1 MKLFKMFFLILTF
14 GLSVSSY
21 AKDNLIWNDPL
32 QDSIQIN
39 APLEYIDSYNKYI
52 VLNHDLKVR
61 VSDFGKVE
69 KNNKNRKYM
78 LQKYGVQVFNQGKV
92 YTIFESLVSL
102 VSLVSL
108 DSFVDFELLYHDK
121 NIFAFRIREDS
132 VINYMKKPY
141 KNLSVNVFFY
151 NFKNNK
157 FIQIPVLNSDG
168 IEGSK
173 NVDLLKG
180 DQVIYNSKNGY
191 YSYSASIKRVG
202 LNKVDIFR
210 FSIGSK
216 LNCIS
221 STLGCEIFGVLPAQ
235 LNIKTK

>member
-1 MKLFKMFFLILTF
+1 MNFMNFVKLFLFTLVFS
-14 GLSVSSY
+14 LSVSSY

-39 APLEYIDSYNKYI
+39 SPLEYIDSYNKYI

-92 YTIFESLVSL
+92 YTIFESLVP
-102 VSLVSL
+102 L

-141 KNLSVNVFFY
+141 RNLSVNVFFY
-151 NFKNNK
+151 NLKNNK
-157 FIQIPVLNSDG
+157 FVQIPVLNSDS

-202 LNKVDIFR
+202 LNKVDILR

-221 STLGCEIFGVLPAQ
+221 STLGCDIFGILPAQ